1 MKKPPL
7 EVADIFRQF
16 SNQYI
21 EKYKPPLEHL
31 KVISAITKCRTSE
44 LGGHIES
51 CSEGCGYQQISYN
64 SCRNRHC
71 PKCQFTKA
79 AQWIQNRQDE
89 LLPIIYFH
97 VVFTLPTASI
107 LPVILPNKKTFYT
120 LMFKCV
126 SQTLLELGAD
136 PNWLG
141 AKIGATCVL
150 HTWTQKMIFHPHIH
164 CIVPGGGI
172 SFSQDQ
178 WISPKN
184 PEFFVPFKVMA
195 KLFQKKLLAGLK
207 ELHKKNK
214 LSFFDHDY
222 HLYDPREFDRFCQPL
237 YAKEWIAY
245 AKPSF
250 NGPKSVIQYLGQYVH
265 KIALSNW
272 RLIKLEEDI
281 VSFIYRDRKN
291 GNIKKSIS
299 LHALEFMKRFLQHVL
314 PYQFSKI
321 RSYGFLANR
330 CKKGSLI
337 IVKNLLGISVENTNP
352 AHPKEQLLMD
362 SIQNEY
368 SQNHC
373 PNCRKGILI
382 KHPLPAPLSLNPRP
396 P

>member
-1 MKKPPL
+1 
-7 EVADIFRQF
+7 
-16 SNQYI
+16 
-21 EKYKPPLEHL
+21 
-31 KVISAITKCRTSE
+31 
-44 LGGHIES
+44 
-51 CSEGCGYQQISYN
+51 
-64 SCRNRHC
+64 
-71 PKCQFTKA
+71 
-79 AQWIQNRQDE
+79 
-89 LLPIIYFH
+89 
-97 VVFTLPTASI
+97 
-107 LPVILPNKKTFYT
+107 
-120 LMFKCV
+120 
-126 SQTLLELGAD
+126 
-136 PNWLG
+136 
-141 AKIGATCVL
+141 
-150 HTWTQKMIFHPHIH
+150 
-164 CIVPGGGI
+164 
-172 SFSQDQ
+172 
-178 WISPKN
+178 
-184 PEFFVPFKVMA
+184 MA

-207 ELHKKNK
+207 ELHKKNN

-265 KIALSNW
+265 KIAISNW

-330 CKKGSLI
+330 CKKESLI

-352 AHPKEQLLMD
+352 APLKEQLLMD

-382 KHPLPAPLSLNPRP
+382 KHPLPVPLSLNPRP